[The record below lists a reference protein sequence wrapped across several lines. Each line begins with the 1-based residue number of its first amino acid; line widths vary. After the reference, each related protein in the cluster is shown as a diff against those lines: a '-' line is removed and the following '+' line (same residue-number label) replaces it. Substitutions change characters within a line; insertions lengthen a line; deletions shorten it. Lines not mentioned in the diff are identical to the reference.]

1 MPKLKLIIAL
11 ALFTCVGSFV
21 AHSVAGKPSLRDYF
35 LQVPMTDRLG
45 GDGTLSDV
53 SSAAFSFQMANSPET
68 HFRPFAF
75 GNRLFN
81 TNWVEA
87 PASVKGFDGLGPLFN
102 RVSCSGCHTK
112 DGRGSPPTDGKG
124 PMDSLLMRISI
135 AGTDAHGGP
144 APTANYGNQISER
157 ANNGVT
163 PEATLNITYTEN
175 SGHYADGESFSLRE
189 PHYTID
195 KLGYGP
201 LPTGLLT
208 SPRVG
213 TQMIGLGLL
222 EAVPEATLLALS
234 DENDSD
240 QDGIS
245 GRPNYVWDKLT
256 KQKTIG
262 RFGWKANQ
270 PNLQQ
275 QNSDAALGDIG
286 LSTPINTN
294 QNCEEVQ
301 TECKTAIMGGE
312 PEVSDE
318 FIKKLTL
325 YTQTLAVP
333 AQRESSEAEVIAGA
347 KIFRDIGCASCHMPT
362 LQTAAQAN
370 LPELENQTIHP
381 FTDLL
386 LHDMGPKLADNRPD
400 FEASGSEWR
409 TAPLWGLGLVPT
421 VNGHNNLL
429 HDGRARGF
437 AEAILWHGG
446 EAETAKEKFRT
457 SEKSLREKLIAFLS
471 SL

>member
-1 MPKLKLIIAL
+1 MQKLKPITAIVL
-11 ALFTCVGSFV
+11 ASC
-21 AHSVAGKPSLRDYF
+21 VAGFLAATHAAEPSLRDY
-35 LQVPMTDRLG
+35 LLEMPMTEKLG
-45 GDGTLSDV
+45 GDGTLVDTSA
-53 SSAAFSFQMANSPET
+53 AAFSFQMANSPAS
-68 HFRPFAF
+68 HNRPFAF

-87 PASVKGFDGLGPLFN
+87 PASVKSFDGLGPLFN

-112 DGRGSPPTDGKG
+112 DGRGSPPVDGKG
-124 PMDSLLMRISI
+124 PMDSLLMRISV
-135 AGTDAHGGP
+135 AGLDAHGGP
-144 APTANYGNQISER
+144 APVRNYGGQISER
-157 ANNGVT
+157 ANSGVS
-163 PEATLNITYTEN
+163 PEATLNITYTET
-175 SGHYADGESFSLRE
+175 SGHYADGESVSLRE
-189 PHYTID
+189 PHYTLD
-195 KLGYGP
+195 SVGYGP
-201 LPTGLLT
+201 LPANLLT

-222 EAVPEATLLALS
+222 EAVPEATLLTLS
-234 DENDSD
+234 DTDD
-240 QDGIS
+240 KDTDGIS
-245 GRPNYVWDKLT
+245 GRPNYVWDKLSQT
-256 KQKTIG
+256 KSIG

-286 LSTPINTN
+286 LSTPINTK
-294 QNCEEVQ
+294 QNCEDVQ
-301 TECKTAIMGGE
+301 TECKAAIIGGA

-333 AQRESSEAEVIAGA
+333 AQRGSSDPQVVAGA

-362 LQTAAQAN
+362 LKTAAAAN

-386 LHDMGPKLADNRPD
+386 LHDMGPKLADGRPD
-400 FEASGSEWR
+400 FVASGNEWR

-421 VNGHNNLL
+421 VNGHNTLL
-429 HDGRARGF
+429 HDGRARGS

-446 EAETAKEKFRT
+446 EAEKAMENFRMSAKDV
-457 SEKSLREKLIAFLS
+457 REKLIAFLS